1 MGAGV
6 PGARLLNALYLA
18 TVEQKPEPEY
28 VTVLSLT
35 LKVFRV
41 MLLKQ
46 LIM

>member
-18 TVEQKPEPEY
+18 MVEQKPEPEY
-28 VTVLSLT
+28 VTALCPT
-35 LKVFRV
+35 PTVFRV
-41 MLLKQ
+41 MLLRQ